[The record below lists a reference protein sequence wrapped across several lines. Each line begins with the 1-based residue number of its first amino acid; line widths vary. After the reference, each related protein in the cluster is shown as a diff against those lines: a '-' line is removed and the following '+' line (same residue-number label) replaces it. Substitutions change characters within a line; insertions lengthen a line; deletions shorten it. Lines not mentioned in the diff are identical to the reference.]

1 MESGRRSIWGGV
13 TPLNPIP
20 IRSGFASLR
29 KTFHTTFKRENLM
42 AFHMYVSLQ
51 DDDRIARFVIN
62 PEAGSL
68 DRQDA
73 VEVGGGPA
81 PLAINPTG
89 TVLYVGHRREF
100 RLSSF
105 GIDQATGDLTLTGE
119 VKLEGEPCYV
129 STDRSG
135 RYLLSAYYQAGHC
148 AVHPIDETGAV
159 GGAAIEWLAT
169 NSGAHCFQ
177 TDPSNQYAFLP
188 HIAAGSGGLASLPAE
203 RQGAV
208 NAIFQFKFNAST
220 GHLTPND
227 PPRISPEAPDGPRH
241 YCFHPSKD
249 LVYASNEQGC
259 SVTVYALDRSTGT
272 LTAGQTVTTLPEG
285 FAGRSACSQ
294 IQIHPS
300 GRHLYAPNRGHNSIA
315 SFDVD
320 ETTGA
325 LTPTG
330 WTEVDP
336 VPRAFNLDPT
346 GHFLYATGLETGN
359 LIGFRIDQ
367 RNGALTR
374 LETYAVGA
382 VPMWVLITKLAS

>member
-1 MESGRRSIWGGV
+1 
-13 TPLNPIP
+13 
-20 IRSGFASLR
+20 
-29 KTFHTTFKRENLM
+29 M

-51 DDDRIARFVIN
+51 DDDRVVRFLLN
-62 PEAGSL
+62 PETGSL
-68 DRQDA
+68 EPQGA
-73 VEVGGGPA
+73 VEVAGGPA
-81 PLAINPTG
+81 PLAINPER
-89 TVLYVGHRREF
+89 TVLYAGLRRDF

-105 GIDQATGDLTLTGE
+105 GIDQVTGELSLTGNVE
-119 VKLEGEPCYV
+119 LEGEPCYL
-129 STDRSG
+129 STDRAG

-159 GGAAIEWLAT
+159 GGAVIEWLAT

-177 TDPSNQYAFLP
+177 TDPSNRYAFLP
-188 HIAAGSGGLASLPAE
+188 HIAAGSGGLANLPPE

-208 NAIFQFKFNAST
+208 NAIFQFKFDAAT

-227 PPRISPEAPDGPRH
+227 PPRIGPEAPDGPRH
-241 YCFHPSKD
+241 FCFHPTKP
-249 LVYASNEQGC
+249 LVYVCNEQAS
-259 SVTVYALDRSTGT
+259 SVTVYALDGSTGT

-285 FAGRSACSQ
+285 FTGRSACSQ

-300 GRHLYAPNRGHNSIA
+300 GRHLYTSNRGHKSIA
-315 SFDVD
+315 SFAVD

-336 VPRAFNLDPT
+336 VPRAFSLDPT
-346 GHFLYATGLETGN
+346 GRFLYAAGLETGN
-359 LIGFRIDQ
+359 LLGFRIDQ
-367 RNGALTR
+367 RSGKLTQ

-382 VPMWVLITKLAS
+382 APMWVLITRLAG